1 MYRRY
6 IDLEVLDDNKHGKAK
21 NSIKELKMV
30 DLAQILYGSVDDFQ
44 RKLISVIDSEQGQ
57 KLLSKVTKSIYNNI
71 QLKLSNLLE
80 EV

>member
-6 IDLEVLDDNKHGKAK
+6 IDLEVLDDNKHEKAK
-21 NSIKELKMV
+21 HSIKELKMV
-30 DLAQILYGSVDDFQ
+30 DLAQIMHDSVNDFEQ
-44 RKLISVIDSEQGQ
+44 KLFNVIDSEQG
-57 KLLSKVTKSIYNNI
+57 KLLLSKVTKSIYDNI